1 MFHPPRVTDVW
12 HGVSCVERPPWIAH
26 QLSESRARDDAVY
39 GGGTFKKI
47 PMCNVGDN
55 GPGYS
60 DIESE
65 SQTYCRFF
73 SGPTLSARHTEPA
86 AAVHVAVPDVAR
98 TASAVEKWA
107 EHQKSHPAH
116 SLPGWTPRE

>member
-1 MFHPPRVTDVW
+1 M
-12 HGVSCVERPPWIAH
+12 ERIPWIAH
-26 QLSESRARDDAVY
+26 HLSESRTRDDPSY

-47 PMCNVGDN
+47 LMCNLGDN

-98 TASAVEKWA
+98 TAPAVGKWA
-107 EHQKSHPAH
+107 EHKNPHSAH
-116 SLPGWTPRE
+116 RVPGWTPRE